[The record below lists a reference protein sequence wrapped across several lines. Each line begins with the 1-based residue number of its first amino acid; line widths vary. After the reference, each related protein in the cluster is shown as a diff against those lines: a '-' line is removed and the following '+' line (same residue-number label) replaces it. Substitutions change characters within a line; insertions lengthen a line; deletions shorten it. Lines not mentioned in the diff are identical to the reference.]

1 MLDLPPTHEKTDD
14 EIAIISLEDGVKG
27 FLNSEVIVTALV
39 VVSICRTYQMCQKY
53 MMTNYHYF

>member
-27 FLNSEVIVTALV
+27 FLNSEVNVTALV
-39 VVSICRTYQMCQKY
+39 VVSIYVEHTKCAKKI
-53 MMTNYHYF
+53 